1 MIATLTGFMGSG
13 KSSVGRKLSALTQ
26 AAFIDL
32 DDYIVEK
39 YGRSIPELF
48 SEEGE
53 KGFRRRESKALKAV
67 LEAASSDS
75 KELSLILSLGGGT
88 IVREENAALL
98 REKSTVIFL
107 RAKLETL
114 EMRLEGGKDKR
125 PLLQSHSIAPLLAE
139 RTPLYESN
147 SDIIID
153 TDALNTTE
161 VAQLVIESLKYYDKE

>member
-1 MIATLTGFMGSG
+1 MANTVSNVGVG
-13 KSSVGRKLSALTQ
+13 KPKVGGAVFVAPKGTALPTSA
-26 AAFIDL
+26 
-32 DDYIVEK
+32 
-39 YGRSIPELF
+39 
-48 SEEGE
+48 SEELNEAYKCLGYISE
-53 KGFRRRESKALKAV
+53 DGITVSESRESEALKEV
-67 LEAASSDS
+67 LESAACDS

-88 IVREENAALL
+88 IVCEENAALL
-98 REKSTVIFL
+98 HEKSTVIFL

-125 PLLQSHSIAPLLAE
+125 PLLKNHSISPLLAE

-161 VAQLVIESLKYYDKE
+161 VAQLIIESLKYYNRE

>member
-13 KSSVGRKLSALTQ
+13 KSSVGRKLSALAQ

-53 KGFRRRESKALKAV
+53 KGFRRRESEALKEV
-67 LEAASSDS
+67 LEAAACDS

-88 IVREENAALL
+88 IVYEENAALL
-98 REKSTVIFL
+98 HEKSTVIFL

-125 PLLQSHSIAPLLAE
+125 PLLKNHSISPLLAE

-161 VAQLVIESLKYYDKE
+161 VAQLIIESLKYYNRE